1 MFEYAC
7 HEGNYGLTGQLTGA
21 RAVERATNSPRGDS
35 GGVIGP
41 LTHLFFRALRIIG
54 PNTIRAMTI
63 RTTTSP
69 MGYGTGTR
77 SVSSWN
83 QFRIMLIWGAKLH
96 RVRPGL
102 PETPLTVARHQA

>member
-1 MFEYAC
+1 MRARPDKDL
-7 HEGNYGLTGQLTGA
+7 GRVTGWQGFKPENVWAGFGAAVLVETG
-21 RAVERATNSPRGDS
+21 R
-35 GGVIGP
+35 VIGP

-69 MGYGTGTR
+69 MGYGIGTR

-83 QFRIMLIWGAKLH
+83 QFWIRMI
-96 RVRPGL
+96 
-102 PETPLTVARHQA
+102 